1 LLFQLY
7 FSPVVTKDNVEPPEV
22 AFSLDGIVGTVACV
36 KYPESL
42 FNSDTF
48 VGIYATISANTSD
61 ETPPE
66 PPVP

>member
-1 LLFQLY
+1 MALI
-7 FSPVVTKDNVEPPEV
+7 SPFIFP
-22 AFSLDGIVGTVACV
+22 FFGQLDGNGSLAVTVACV